1 MTKMLGLAEKEFK
14 VVIII
19 GLNVVK
25 KRKSWHTVNKKIGSL
40 SIENGN
46 YLKEAK

>member
-14 VVIII
+14 VAIII

-25 KRKSWHTVNKKIGSL
+25 KKNLGIQ
-40 SIENGN
+40 
-46 YLKEAK
+46 

>member
-1 MTKMLGLAEKEFK
+1 MTKTLGLAEKEFK
-14 VVIII
+14 VAIII

-25 KRKSWHTVNKKIGSL
+25 KKYWHTVNKKTGSL

>member
-14 VVIII
+14 VAIII

-25 KRKSWHTVNKKIGSL
+25 KKILAYS
-40 SIENGN
+40 E
-46 YLKEAK
+46 